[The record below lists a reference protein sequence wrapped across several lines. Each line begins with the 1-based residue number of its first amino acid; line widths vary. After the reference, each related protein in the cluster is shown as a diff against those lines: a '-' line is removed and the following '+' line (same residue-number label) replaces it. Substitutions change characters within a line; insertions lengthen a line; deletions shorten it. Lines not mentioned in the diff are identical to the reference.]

1 MYKYYSLIRPISI
14 GTIPDC
20 TIREVVNFNQRQY
33 VEEIMR
39 QAWGYFLTP
48 DEIPEEKLQAY
59 SLVSADAAV
68 SKWQPVAEK
77 ISEFSKKAG
86 DDMEPED
93 ILSAVT
99 SGNLEEI
106 TGYLVGFSRSEYKK
120 EALVLFREVNSLR
133 SYSRTSIST
142 GSSQRSRRWFW
153 KRSHPRIS
161 SMSSS
166 GYGKHW

>member
-1 MYKYYSLIRPISI
+1 MYKYYSVIRPISI

-68 SKWQPVAEK
+68 SKWQHPQKRSLSFQRKPGMIWNLK
-77 ISEFSKKAG
+77 ISC
-86 DDMEPED
+86 P
-93 ILSAVT
+93 
-99 SGNLEEI
+99 
-106 TGYLVGFSRSEYKK
+106 
-120 EALVLFREVNSLR
+120 
-133 SYSRTSIST
+133 
-142 GSSQRSRRWFW
+142 Q
-153 KRSHPRIS
+153 
-161 SMSSS
+161 
-166 GYGKHW
+166 

>member
-1 MYKYYSLIRPISI
+1 MYKYYSVIRPISI

-20 TIREVVNFNQRQY
+20 TIQEVVNFNQRQY

-59 SLVSADAAV
+59 SLVSADVAV
-68 SKWQPVAEK
+68 SKWQSVAEK
-77 ISEFSKKAG
+77 ISKFSKKAG

-93 ILSAVT
+93 IMSAVT

-106 TGYLVGFSRSEYKK
+106 TGSQVGFSRSE
-120 EALVLFREVNSLR
+120 
-133 SYSRTSIST
+133 
-142 GSSQRSRRWFW
+142 
-153 KRSHPRIS
+153 
-161 SMSSS
+161 
-166 GYGKHW
+166 